1 MRQTPLR
8 LSDYEVFLDLQVPAE
23 GDLVYMVLLTEMEPM
38 SFEEAVKETQL
49 RRITIEDSLH
59 C

>member
-1 MRQTPLR
+1 MRQAPLR

-23 GDLVYMVLLTEMEPM
+23 GDLEPM
-38 SFEEAVKETQL
+38 SFEEAVKETRL